1 MAAHRKRRQRLR
13 KGDKRLAV
21 AGVTALAILITIYAL
36 AG

>member
-1 MAAHRKRRQRLR
+1 MATPKKRRHRLR
-13 KGDKRLAV
+13 KGDKRLAI

>member
-1 MAAHRKRRQRLR
+1 MATRKKRHQRLR

-21 AGVTALAILITIYAL
+21 AGVTALVILITIYAL